1 MIRSMTGFGEGR
13 ASSQGAEF
21 TVELRSVNG
30 RFCEVLARLPR
41 DLQTLEPVLV
51 QQVRARLVR
60 GHVDL
65 TVRRVDGASTA
76 IPRIDEGLAER
87 IVEKLQALQSRLGL
101 GGDLRVAD
109 LLQVDGLIR
118 LEEAELDLEATR
130 AALEQATAEALDR
143 LVEMREREG
152 RSLRADLEARFARLE
167 TLRAEV
173 EALAPKA
180 IANRQE
186 AMKARIEALLEGPA
200 IEHQRI
206 AQEAA
211 ILAERMDVSEELTRL
226 ASHLEQ
232 GLRLLDGDEP
242 AGRRLDFL
250 VQEMNREA
258 NTIASKSSWM
268 ESAEL
273 VVEMKAEIERIREQV
288 QNVE

>member
-13 ASSQGAEF
+13 ASTEGGEF

-30 RFCEVLARLPR
+30 RYCEVRARIPR
-41 DLQTLEPVLV
+41 DLQALEQGLV
-51 QQVRARLVR
+51 QQIKARLVR

-65 TVRRVDGASTA
+65 SVRRAEGASA
-76 IPRIDEGLAER
+76 ARPRIDEALAEGL
-87 IVEKLQALQSRLGL
+87 VEELRALQSRLGL
-101 GGDLRVAD
+101 SGELRVAD
-109 LLQVDGLIR
+109 LLRVDGLIR
-118 LEEAELDLEATR
+118 IEEARLDPERIGEGLR
-130 AALEQATAEALDR
+130 AALDEALDR

-167 TLRAEV
+167 ALRAQV
-173 EALAPKA
+173 ETLAPRA
-180 IANRQE
+180 IADRQAALKE
-186 AMKARIEALLEGPA
+186 RIEGLMEGPA
-200 IEHQRI
+200 ADPQRV

-211 ILAERMDVSEELTRL
+211 ILAERMDVAEELTRL

-232 GLRLLDGDEP
+232 GRRLLDGDEP

-258 NTIASKSSWM
+258 NTIASKSGWM
-268 ESAEL
+268 DSADL